1 MRACKVESLYFVA
14 VRLRQNT
21 KSIVTRSPSDGFAA
35 TFLPEE
41 GYFVQPSIHKSVELT
56 LTGYSPLTLSPLP
69 LYHSITEKLT
79 GK

>member
-1 MRACKVESLYFVA
+1 MF
-14 VRLRQNT
+14 T
-21 KSIVTRSPSDGFAA
+21 GTHSPSDGFAA